1 MKYLFTVFFVL
12 VVLESL
18 TKLSTDTNILEDPN
32 CLTELSRNALL
43 YSDPTNIPS
52 KDDQHQHQ
60 QLAEGGASAVSG
72 SGGGVASSSGEQWNE
87 ARWN

>member
-1 MKYLFTVFFVL
+1 M
-12 VVLESL
+12 LESL

-43 YSDPTNIPS
+43 YSDPTIITS
-52 KDDQHQHQ
+52 KEDQHQHQ
-60 QLAEGGASAVSG
+60 QLTEGGASTVSG
-72 SGGGVASSSGEQWNE
+72 SSSGVASSTGEQWNE

>member
-1 MKYLFTVFFVL
+1 M
-12 VVLESL
+12 LESL

-43 YSDPTNIPS
+43 YSDPTIITS
-52 KDDQHQHQ
+52 KEDQHQHQ
-60 QLAEGGASAVSG
+60 QLTDGGASTVSG
-72 SGGGVASSSGEQWNE
+72 SSGGVASSTGEQWNE

>member
-1 MKYLFTVFFVL
+1 M
-12 VVLESL
+12 LESL

-52 KDDQHQHQ
+52 KEDQHQ
-60 QLAEGGASAVSG
+60 QLAEVGASAVSG
-72 SGGGVASSSGEQWNE
+72 SGGVVSSSGEHWNE
-87 ARWN
+87 TRWN